1 MKLTFK
7 GKTAV
12 VTGASGGIGLECVK
26 KLQKEGFFKVMKMK
40 STYEK
45 PSEKKK
51 RIRTENLKRI
61 KKQQKLRKRY

>member
-26 KLQKEGFFKVMKMK
+26 KLQKEGFKILMIDLK
-40 STYEK
+40 K
-45 PSEKKK
+45 PP
-51 RIRTENLKRI
+51 
-61 KKQQKLRKRY
+61 